1 LPDPTKTV
9 TKNIDQINSDLSDVS
24 DASLSTELSGVTI
37 YNNRLHKNVKVVHL
51 YALMDIPAIVA
62 PGSWIASI
70 PSEFRPSGD
79 RYIVGVA
86 QDGTTKAFDISSSGH
101 LRNAE
106 SIPNKTYYFDS
117 TWII

>member
-1 LPDPTKTV
+1 MFLFPFF
-9 TKNIDQINSDLSDVS
+9 NYLIIADLSDVS
-24 DASLSTELSGVTI
+24 AASISVELSGVTI

-51 YALMDIPAIVA
+51 YAVMDIPAIDA
-62 PGSWIASI
+62 PGLWIASI

-79 RYIVGVA
+79 RYVVGVA